1 MNDPRRLID
10 DPDVSTSIR
19 EALAGERTSESL
31 VDVEA
36 GWTKLRAAASSARV
50 GAVLAEPPATSPPA
64 TSTPATAGAKLG
76 LGTSRLL
83 KWGIAISTM
92 AAAGLSWTVLDSP
105 TPTESPTAPQGE
117 LAAHEAAGP
126 TLEQPKAPT
135 ASEGAAE
142 APVVSVN
149 ALPSAP
155 TAKAPRATTTPRP
168 AALDDDALR
177 EELEQIRQI
186 RSLLDRDPAAA
197 LALSVDGQRRFSNGH
212 LVEEREGLSVIA
224 LARLGRRDA
233 ARTKARAFAS
243 RYPKST
249 LVDRIEAELAS
260 VP

>member
-10 DPDVSTSIR
+10 DPDVSAAIR

-36 GWTKLRAAASSARV
+36 GWTKLRAAASSATV
-50 GAVLAEPPATSPPA
+50 GAVLAEPPATSA
-64 TSTPATAGAKLG
+64 PATAGAKLG
-76 LGTSRLL
+76 LGSSRLV
-83 KWGIAISTM
+83 KWGLAISTM
-92 AAAGLSWTVLDSP
+92 AAAGLSWTLLDSP
-105 TPTESPTAPQGE
+105 TPTESPTAQQVE

-126 TLEQPKAPT
+126 TLEEPKAPT
-135 ASEGAAE
+135 ASESAAE

-155 TAKAPRATTTPRP
+155 AAKAPRASSTPRP

-233 ARTKARAFAS
+233 ARAKAKAFAS

-260 VP
+260 LP